1 MSTGI
6 NQLLQN
12 WPSGTVATQALL
24 SKHGIDRRAASKYVA
39 SNWLERI
46 GEGAYRRPGK
56 TIKWFGAVHALQTQ
70 LQLPVH
76 PGGITAMEY
85 LGYAHNITT
94 GQRTVFLFAKPGTR
108 LPTWFNNNDWG
119 VPIQL
124 STTGALPFELQNMT
138 NKAIEGV
145 SIDIPCLELAA
156 LEMLYQVPKQQS
168 YEEAFHVMEALTSLR
183 PSVVQHLLE
192 HCTSIKTKRLSMHV
206 AEQLQLPWVKQV
218 NLDLIDFGKGKRTI
232 HKGGQLFPKY
242 QLVVDQQSDY

>member
-6 NQLLQN
+6 NQLLQH

-94 GQRTVFLFAKPGTR
+94 GQRTVFLFAIPGTR

-124 STTGALPFELQNMT
+124 VTTRALPFDHQNIT
-138 NKAIEGV
+138 KKAVEDDSLDV
-145 SIDIPCLELAA
+145 ACLELAA
-156 LEMLYQVPKQQS
+156 LEMLYQVPTQQS
-168 YEEAFHVMEALTSLR
+168 YEEAFHVMETLTSLR
-183 PSVVQHLLE
+183 PSLVQQLLE
-192 HCTSIKTKRLSMHV
+192 HCTSIKTKRLFMHV

-218 NLDLIDFGKGKRTI
+218 NLNHVTFGKGKRTI

-242 QLVVDQQSDY
+242 HLVIDQQSDY